1 MSKTNILLFL
11 VSSLRKTLL
20 VFLLLVAL
28 LGMFLMDINFFSDFA
43 LPYGITL
50 DLVSFMFSLLFG
62 LCCVGLNWYKSYGVE
77 QTDEDLPA
85 SRGVQIYNKNLD
97 CKRQSSSFSVG
108 DNVYRNVNKNRVGQ

>member
-1 MSKTNILLFL
+1 MTKFKQKTMSKTNILLFL

-62 LCCVGLNWYKSYGVE
+62 LCCVGLN
-77 QTDEDLPA
+77 
-85 SRGVQIYNKNLD
+85 
-97 CKRQSSSFSVG
+97 
-108 DNVYRNVNKNRVGQ
+108 